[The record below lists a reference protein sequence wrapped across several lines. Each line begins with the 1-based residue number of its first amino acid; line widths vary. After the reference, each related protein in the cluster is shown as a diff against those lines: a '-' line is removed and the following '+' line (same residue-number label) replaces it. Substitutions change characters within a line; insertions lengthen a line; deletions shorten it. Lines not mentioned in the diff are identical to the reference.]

1 MKIIPP
7 KKLDDRFVSKYS
19 VNFSQNE
26 KEVGERKFEQ
36 IRLLADKFSGI
47 KSEKSFLELPKKRGY
62 KMAAAAIFV
71 VFVLQFVWQV
81 SFIQSEKLLNVE
93 KTLTG
98 IQLEELPSNII
109 TEEKSVATETVY
121 VEKKAEK
128 VSPVKNVIPIVYRQ
142 PENKSIKPENK
153 PIQVEIKKKTLRE
166 PKDESRLRRAEQLLT
181 GF

>member
-7 KKLDDRFVSKYS
+7 KKLDDRVVSKYS

-26 KEVGERKFEQ
+26 KEVVERKFEQ
-36 IRLLADKFSGI
+36 IRLLADKFNGI
-47 KSEKSFLELPKKRGY
+47 KSEKSFLEIPKKRGY
-62 KMAAAAIFV
+62 KMAAAIFA
-71 VFVLQFVWQV
+71 VFVLQFVWQF

-121 VEKKAEK
+121 VEKNAEK